1 MLRKILC
8 YANFALLIVA
18 CSGDSNDSEEPVQ
31 AVLPTVNT
39 ISANTITAVSATL
52 GGNVTDDGDA
62 SVTAR
67 GVAWGVNSNPT
78 ISGNRTSNG
87 KGTGEFSTTLSGLEK
102 NTLYHYR
109 AYATNSEG
117 TSYGSDMTFTTNAT
131 LAVLTT
137 NEISEIT
144 DASALSGGV
153 ITDDGG
159 VNITAK
165 GLCWSVN
172 SNPTMDDNFTEDGSG
187 VEDFTSQI
195 TGLEPNTQ
203 YYVRS
208 YAVSE
213 EGISYGNELIFT
225 SEPALA
231 SLTTKE
237 VTEIGQISAISGMN
251 ITANGGAEITSQGI
265 CWSTSSNPTIEDTMV
280 AMGSGLGEFE
290 ITMQDLLPN
299 TQYFVRAFATNEAGT
314 AYGQEISFTTLEVST
329 VYDGDVVLLTQQEV
343 DDFGSNNFL
352 EITGSLTI
360 GDNTGII
367 SDITN
372 LDALS
377 SLETL
382 GNYLAIYNND
392 QLENLNGLS
401 GITSIGGDLLV
412 GMNDLFIEIDGLSN
426 ITTIGG
432 ALEIYS
438 NDLLQNIQGISNVT
452 SLGGGATI
460 RRNESLASLVGFPS
474 MVEIN
479 GPVSIRDN
487 NALTSLEGLDNLRS
501 VVGGFEVSNESQLA
515 NISAISNLES
525 VQGIFVLSGTRIT
538 EINGFNNLTL
548 VSGGIEI
555 ASNSQLTSI
564 LGFSN
569 ITSTGS
575 VRIQYNDQLESISG
589 FEGLTSIMGDL
600 NLVVNSS
607 LTSIDTFT
615 NLSVIEGEL
624 RFSSTSTSD
633 MGFLANLTFVGGAVY
648 IGNSSTLVS
657 LSGLGKLEQIGNG
670 LIISNTQITSIADG
684 LSGLI
689 TVGGSI
695 DIRVN
700 LELLSVGFATLTN
713 VLGDIQITSNPVLTD
728 YCGLQSFFLNDG
740 LTGSFST
747 SGNAFNPTQQNII
760 DGTCSN

>member
-52 GGNVTDDGDA
+52 GGNVTDDGDD

-78 ISGNRTSNG
+78 ISGNKTSNG
-87 KGTGEFSTTLSGLEK
+87 RGTGEFSTTLSGLEK

-144 DASALSGGV
+144 DSSALSGGV

-172 SNPTMDDNFTEDGSG
+172 PNPTLDDNFTEDGSG

-251 ITANGGAEITSQGI
+251 ITANGGTEITSQGI

-280 AMGSGLGEFE
+280 AIGSGLGEFE

-329 VYDGDVVLLTQQEV
+329 IYDGDVVLLTQQEV

-372 LDALS
+372 LDVLS

-392 QLENLNGLS
+392 QLESLNGLS

-412 GMNDLFIEIDGLSN
+412 GMNDLFTEIDGLSN

-452 SLGGGATI
+452 SLGGGAII
-460 RRNESLASLVGFPS
+460 RRNEALISLEGFPDLT
-474 MVEIN
+474 EIN
-479 GPVSIRDN
+479 GNITIQE
-487 NALTSLEGLDNLRS
+487 NAITDLIGLQNLRS
-501 VVGGFEVSNESQLA
+501 VVGDFSISNEVMLQDLA
-515 NISAISNLES
+515 AIQNLES
-525 VQGIFVLSGTRIT
+525 VQGYFGITGTAIA
-538 EINGFNNLTL
+538 EINGFNSLTSVSGQLRIAQNSQITSIQGFSILATSGGVQITNNDLLVSISGFDLLTKITGDLSLNINGSLSTISALNGLTIVEGNISFSSNSFADIGFLNNLTL
-548 VSGGIEI
+548 VDGNVFI
-555 ASNSQLTSI
+555 A
-564 LGFSN
+564 
-569 ITSTGS
+569 
-575 VRIQYNDQLESISG
+575 
-589 FEGLTSIMGDL
+589 
-600 NLVVNSS
+600 
-607 LTSIDTFT
+607 
-615 NLSVIEGEL
+615 
-624 RFSSTSTSD
+624 
-633 MGFLANLTFVGGAVY
+633 
-648 IGNSSTLVS
+648 NSSTLIS
-657 LSGLGKLEQIGNG
+657 LSGLEILEQIGG
-670 LIISNTQITSIADG
+670 SLTISNTQIDSILDG
-684 LSGLI
+684 LAGLI

-695 DIRVN
+695 SIKDN
-700 LELLSVGFATLTN
+700 TDLLSVGIVNLAN
-713 VLGDIQITSNPVLTD
+713 VLGDIQISNNTSLND
-728 YCGLQSFFLNDG
+728 YCELQAFLVNGGLGGTFNA
-740 LTGSFST
+740 T
-747 SGNAFNPTQQNII
+747 GNAYNPTAQNII
-760 DGTCSN
+760 DGNCSN